1 MRHIKKFENFDF
13 GHRFNDEEAGIDNL
27 EPVSSDCGE
36 CDDET
41 KNKEETP
48 YGYFSSDS
56 SMPVEQYEEDEEDE
70 EDEKKNWNDEPKLER
85 ISSFRSFN
93 EKMNPGFKAYLDKK
107 KAKKDK
113 EEDKEDDKKPS
124 TGKGTGKETTYNKS
138 GLKHPEK
145 ADLNKNKKISSY
157 EKVRGK
163 AIQNAVQDEKEEG
176 GTKDDKKGLT
186 TAQKKLPKALQD
198 AILKKKK

>member
-1 MRHIKKFENFDF
+1 MRHIKKFENFDL
-13 GHRFNDEEAGIDNL
+13 GHRFNDDDEKADIDNL
-27 EPVSSDCGE
+27 GTVSRDCGE
-36 CDDET
+36 CDDEPE
-41 KNKEETP
+41 EETP

-56 SMPVEQYEEDEEDE
+56 RMPVEQYEEDEENDE
-70 EDEKKNWNDEPKLER
+70 EKNWNDEPKLER

-124 TGKGTGKETTYNKS
+124 TGKKTGKETTYNKS

-176 GTKDDKKGLT
+176 GSKDDKKGLT
-186 TAQKKLPKALQD
+186 AAQKKLPKALQD